1 MAVGS
6 ITRNGTLYRDRRG
19 GGRDAAEKFGCEEA
33 EGEVNG
39 GDDRG
44 TEMYMWGL
52 GGLPDGDS
60 RRLEENEVR
69 RPGKGRMNRGR

>member
-1 MAVGS
+1 M
-6 ITRNGTLYRDRRG
+6 
-19 GGRDAAEKFGCEEA
+19 E
-33 EGEVNG
+33 

-69 RPGKGRMNRGR
+69 RAGKGRMNRGR